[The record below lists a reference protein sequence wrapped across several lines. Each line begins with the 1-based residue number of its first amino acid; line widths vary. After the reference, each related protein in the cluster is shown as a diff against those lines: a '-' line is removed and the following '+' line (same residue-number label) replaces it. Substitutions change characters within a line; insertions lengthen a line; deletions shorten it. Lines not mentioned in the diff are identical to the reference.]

1 VEIRY
6 TKVAVKAI
14 SQIDKQTQ
22 QRIKQGIEGISNGNI
37 VALQGRDNE
46 FRLRI
51 GKYRI
56 IFEYRQNDTEKVL
69 YILDV
74 GSRGDIYK

>member
-1 VEIRY
+1 MEIRY

-14 SQIDKQTQ
+14 LAMDKQTQ
-22 QRIKQGIEGISNGNI
+22 QRIKLGVEGIPEGDI
-37 VALQGRDNE
+37 IPLQGKDNE
-46 FRLRI
+46 YRLRI

-56 IFEYRQNDTEKVL
+56 LFEYRQKDNEKVL
-69 YILDV
+69 FILDV